1 MIVRI
6 ILPDMRE
13 SVVTTRQGKKEKT
26 RKIARYLL
34 LARPGGAAPA
44 RTPDVIP
51 LTFTA

>member
-26 RKIARYLL
+26 RKIAAQHRQEL
-34 LARPGGAAPA
+34 P
-44 RTPDVIP
+44 T
-51 LTFTA
+51 